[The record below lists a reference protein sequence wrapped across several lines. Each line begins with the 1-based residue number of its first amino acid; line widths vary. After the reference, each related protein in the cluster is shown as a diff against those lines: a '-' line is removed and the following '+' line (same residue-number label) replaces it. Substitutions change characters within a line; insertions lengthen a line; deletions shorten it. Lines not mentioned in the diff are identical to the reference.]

1 MRPDISTLA
10 VTAPTV
16 DPPTLACEEY
26 AIPRSECIAHLSS
39 FLEAPESKA
48 QHAIDTAG
56 LLVCNEART
65 SVLFRHSGWFG
76 DRKRIAEALARTDQP
91 TARQEAYR
99 DCGDQAFVLRNVED
113 PSRYRVAG
121 SCCKDRFCLPCATE
135 RSTLIAANV
144 VDLAAGK
151 ELRFLTLT
159 IKTNDEPLTDQ
170 LDKLYRSFQAL
181 RRRAV
186 WTKAVTGG
194 AAFLELKRSSKSDRW
209 HPHLHCLLEGR
220 WIDRKEL
227 VRAWYEITTDSF
239 ILDIRPIHNTE
250 HAARYVTKYASKP
263 FNASYVRRPD
273 LLDEAIVA
281 LKGRKLAVTFGNW
294 RGLLM
299 TARPPD
305 GTWELVAPLHSII
318 QRAAA
323 GNIECRAIME
333 CLTDRDLAPIYERA
347 PPIEPIP
354 LKPRLT
360 ASQLNFFGT
369 WDANGSFV
377 FRLP

>member
-1 MRPDISTLA
+1 MGPNTSTPP
-10 VTAPTV
+10 VTASTGRPQ
-16 DPPTLACEEY
+16 PLACDEY
-26 AIPRSECIAHLSS
+26 AIPRSASVAYLSS
-39 FLEAPESKA
+39 FLEAPETKA

-56 LLVCNEART
+56 LLVCHEKRT
-65 SVLFRHSGWFG
+65 SVLFRHSGWMP

-91 TARQEAYR
+91 VARREAYR

-144 VDLAAGK
+144 IDLTTDM

-159 IKTNDEPLTDQ
+159 IKTNDEPLAEQ

-181 RRRAV
+181 RRRVV

-209 HPHLHCLLEGR
+209 HPHLHCLLAGR
-220 WIDRKEL
+220 WVDRKEL
-227 VRAWYEITTDSF
+227 KRAWYAITTDSF
-239 ILDIRPIHNTE
+239 VIDIRPVHNTE

-263 FNASYVRRPD
+263 FNASFVRRPD

-305 GTWELVAPLHSII
+305 GTWELVAPLNSII
-318 QRAAA
+318 ERAAA
-323 GNIECRAIME
+323 GNIECRAIMG
-333 CLTDRDLAPIYERA
+333 CLSDMDMSPIYERA

-354 LKPRLT
+354 PRPRLT
-360 ASQLNFFGT
+360 ANQLNFFGT